1 MKMQKILVTGGA
13 VFVGSHL
20 CERLAQNP
28 NYEVYSLYNYFT
40 GSEAN
45 NVQVLLI

>member
-1 MKMQKILVTGGA
+1 MKIQKILVAGGA

-20 CERLAQNP
+20 CERLAQNS